1 MSAPNPKT
9 PTVSTI
15 PATPTYVFVYGSLRK
30 GLQNHSKLVDATY
43 KGVYQTVDPYTMIG
57 LKSKA
62 YPYVIAKPVHES
74 VDAVPITGE
83 VYEVSDT
90 LLAELDRLEGH
101 PTQYKR
107 TLVKVRS
114 DASKTLLA
122 YMYILE
128 NEEMIRDIAKA
139 FERRFV
145 AVPSGDWVHFL
156 KEDLV

>member
-1 MSAPNPKT
+1 MPP
-9 PTVSTI
+9 I
-15 PATPTYVFVYGSLRK
+15 DVFVYGSLRK

-62 YPYVIAKPVHES
+62 YPYVIAKPIHES
-74 VDAVPITGE
+74 VEAVPITGE

-107 TLVKVRS
+107 TLVEVRS
-114 DASKTLLA
+114 TSKTLLA

-145 AVPSGDWVHFL
+145 TVPSGDWVKFL
-156 KEDLV
+156 GI